1 LQCGSR
7 VSIQPCS
14 DEMPKPKPPLTARQV
29 FARNLRR
36 VRRLKDLTQESLAL
50 EAEVPRA
57 YVSRVERGAINIS
70 IDNAEVLAKAVG
82 VPLRDLVDPD
92 KFPDIDDA

>member
-1 LQCGSR
+1 
-7 VSIQPCS
+7 
-14 DEMPKPKPPLTARQV
+14 M
-29 FARNLRR
+29 
-36 VRRLKDLTQESLAL
+36 TQESLAL

-92 KFPDIDDA
+92 RFPDVDDA

>member
-1 LQCGSR
+1 
-7 VSIQPCS
+7 
-14 DEMPKPKPPLTARQV
+14 M
-29 FARNLRR
+29 
-36 VRRLKDLTQESLAL
+36 TQDSLAL

-57 YVSRVERGAINIS
+57 YVNRVERGAINIS

-92 KFPDIDDA
+92 ESPDIDDA